1 MNREDYAESHS
12 FVWFIGVVEDI
23 NDPEEMG
30 RVRVRCFGFHD
41 ANKITIPTESLPWAS
56 VMTSVTSASTSGV
69 GNSSTG
75 LVQGSWVVG
84 FFRDGTSAQDPLI
97 MGSLPSS
104 HLTKNENKNIGFS
117 DPDSVYPLEEKLAEP
132 DVPREARKDF
142 TNSYSYI
149 TKSEAKDKYKGI
161 STANSGPSWNFPNV
175 ADVIKPTY
183 PLNHVH
189 AFADNSNVIEY
200 DSTKDSHRFSH
211 VGPNKTF
218 TEIDKD
224 GNESQVITG
233 ARYKVIAKGDN
244 VYITGGCN
252 LTIEGGCRTKIDGN
266 WEIYV
271 NGNKNEVVTGNVT
284 ETIKKNKTE
293 SVSGTIDQTA
303 GTKGESTQ
311 SVSTIMGGGTVTQ
324 KITGNFKQEV
334 TGNIDIDANRID
346 LN

>member
-23 NDPEEMG
+23 NDPMEMG
-30 RVRVRCFGFHD
+30 RVRVRCFGYHD
-41 ANKITIPTESLPWAS
+41 ANKIAIPTESLPWGS
-56 VMTSVTSASTSGV
+56 VMTPVTSASTSGV

-84 FFRDGTSAQDPLI
+84 FFRDGTSAQDPVI
-97 MGSLPSS
+97 MGSLPSQHVS
-104 HLTKNENKNIGFS
+104 KNENKNIGFS
-117 DPDSVYPLEEKLAEP
+117 DPDSVYPLSDKLSEP
-132 DVPREARKDF
+132 DVPREARKNF
-142 TNSYSYI
+142 INSYSYI

-161 STANSGPSWNFPNV
+161 PTANNGPSWNFPSV
-175 ADVIKPTY
+175 SDVIKPVY
-183 PLNHVH
+183 PSNHVH

-200 DSTKDSHRFSH
+200 DSSASPSGPNHRFSH

-218 TEIDKD
+218 TEIDRE

-271 NGNKNEVVTGNVT
+271 NGNKNEV
-284 ETIKKNKTE
+284 
-293 SVSGTIDQTA
+293 
-303 GTKGESTQ
+303 
-311 SVSTIMGGGTVTQ
+311 
-324 KITGNFKQEV
+324 ITGSETRKV
-334 TGNIDIDANRID
+334 TGNIDIDAARID